1 MNFTYETETIVHEAT
16 KHART
21 QLYTRL
27 NEILLKVPAYIRLP
41 LNFLDLQLSYVPN
54 IPDYLI
60 EPARQYDVDAA
71 ALNRDTRYCKQVL
84 STLAI
89 HCELEQDLADAL
101 PDCVLRD
108 VLPTYWGYTRIL
120 LPYEIFADNPRMQ
133 KQVEKAVDILRTYQM
148 LKLIEGD

>member
-1 MNFTYETETIVHEAT
+1 M
-16 KHART
+16 
-21 QLYTRL
+21 
-27 NEILLKVPAYIRLP
+27 
-41 LNFLDLQLSYVPN
+41 
-54 IPDYLI
+54 
-60 EPARQYDVDAA
+60 
-71 ALNRDTRYCKQVL
+71 NRDIRYCKQVL

>member
-1 MNFTYETETIVHEAT
+1 MNFNYEVETVVHEAT

-27 NEILLKVPAYIRLP
+27 NVIRLKVPTYINLP
-41 LNFLDLQLSYVPN
+41 VNFLDLRLSYVRN
-54 IPDYLI
+54 IPDHLI

-71 ALNRDTRYCKQVL
+71 ALNTDIRYCKQVF

-89 HCELEQDLADAL
+89 RCEIEQDLADAL
-101 PDCVLRD
+101 PDCILRD
-108 VLPTYWGYTRIL
+108 VLPTYRGYTRIL
-120 LPYEIFADNPRMQ
+120 LPYEILADNPRMQ